1 MKIEHVINMCR
12 ILLDALAKCLKR
24 GLTPD
29 RMGWFP
35 NKNERKQKFCQKSV
49 LLNPTEVADK
59 EALNGNMLIKS
70 DRLIEM
76 MLSKKQHECHYIHK
90 LKIFS
95 ELFCFRGKTEINMLI
110 SWYLGL
116 SPK

>member
-1 MKIEHVINMCR
+1 MAE
-12 ILLDALAKCLKR
+12 
-24 GLTPD
+24 
-29 RMGWFP
+29 
-35 NKNERKQKFCQKSV
+35 
-49 LLNPTEVADK
+49 K
-59 EALNGNMLIKS
+59 EALNGNMLVKA

-90 LKIFS
+90 LKFFS
-95 ELFCFRGKTEINMLI
+95 ELFCFRGKIEINMLI